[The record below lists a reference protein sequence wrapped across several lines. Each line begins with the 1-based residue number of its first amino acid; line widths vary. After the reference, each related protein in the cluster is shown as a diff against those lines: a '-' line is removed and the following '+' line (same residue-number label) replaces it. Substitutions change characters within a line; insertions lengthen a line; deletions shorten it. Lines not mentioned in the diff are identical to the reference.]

1 MKNVRF
7 IMIVSAILSIVGL
20 IIFTIASHNAYA
32 FIKSIDISQQEDH
45 IGRKCVEEKT
55 ILGVINLSNICEP
68 TTEGGDGE
76 NASDVTTGSGPARKL
91 PKDTAASGKVETAYE
106 FDLGS
111 NSASPVKN
119 IVFYVVC
126 GAAGLLAI
134 VILKKL
140 FDQRSKKVA
149 SFTKRTINK
158 TQKNSPL
165 FKFREESSTLP
176 EEYIRRQLVLFERQ
190 LPIENRRR
198 PEESVTEWTNRIGLN
213 ASILPYLESRYN
225 PKHVDNEKVYSSFQN
240 ILDSYLSRTLK
251 ENNS

>member
-1 MKNVRF
+1 MKNIRLTILLITALSIICLITF
-7 IMIVSAILSIVGL
+7 KIVSHS
-20 IIFTIASHNAYA
+20 AYT

-126 GAAGLLAI
+126 GAAVLLAI

-140 FDQRSKKVA
+140 FDQRFKKEA
-149 SFTKRTINK
+149 TFTKRTVK
-158 TQKNSPL
+158 KKQKNSPL
-165 FKFREESSTLP
+165 FKFREESSALP
-176 EEYIRRQLVLFERQ
+176 EEYIRRQLVLFERE
-190 LPIENRRR
+190 LSIENRRKS
-198 PEESVTEWTNRIGLN
+198 EESVTEWTNKNRIKC
-213 ASILPYLESRYN
+213 I
-225 PKHVDNEKVYSSFQN
+225 DSSLFR
-240 ILDSYLSRTLK
+240 IPV
-251 ENNS
+251 